1 MSQEAA
7 STRSRLESWLGN
19 SADRKDPIRLQR
31 IVALERRAATQV
43 GDVRRL
49 LDERLAELVNAYAAD
64 LSATTGAAPTRANT
78 GELPA
83 ARPPGLLADLIDHLA
98 SRAAH
103 LDAEPSDAPLCDA
116 PPRHSQSGSPVFQE
130 LRQICAEVRTESQ
143 LRQALTPAPADA
155 GPLNSASLV
164 HRALTL
170 MRDLSP
176 DYLEHFVAYI
186 DALSGLEPICA
197 KHTAPPDTAPRA
209 ASGGK
214 PSRAKPRRRPG

>member
-19 SADRKDPIRLQR
+19 STDRKDPIRLQR

-43 GDVRRL
+43 GEVRRV

-78 GELPA
+78 GERPA
-83 ARPPGLLADLIDHLA
+83 ASPPSLLAELIDHVA
-98 SRAAH
+98 SSAAH
-103 LDAEPSDAPLCDA
+103 PDAALSGAPIGDA
-116 PPRHSQSGSPVFQE
+116 PPLHSQSGSRAFQE

-176 DYLEHFVAYI
+176 GYLEHFVAYI

-209 ASGGK
+209 ASSGK
-214 PSRAKPRRRPG
+214 TSRAKPRRRPG

>member
-7 STRSRLESWLGN
+7 STRARLESWLGD
-19 SADRKDPIRLQR
+19 SAYCQDPIRLQR
-31 IVALERRAATQV
+31 IVALERRAATQE
-43 GDVRRL
+43 GEVRRL
-49 LDERLAELVNAYAAD
+49 LEERLAELVNAYAAD
-64 LSATTGAAPTRANT
+64 LSATAAAAPPRANT

-83 ARPPGLLADLIDHLA
+83 ARPPRLLADLIDQIA

-103 LDAEPSDAPLCDA
+103 PDAALSDAPRLHA
-116 PPRHSQSGSPVFQE
+116 ESGSPVFE
-130 LRQICAEVRTESQ
+130 ALRQICGEVRTESQ

-170 MRDLSP
+170 MRHLSP

-214 PSRAKPRRRPG
+214 QGRAKPRRRPA